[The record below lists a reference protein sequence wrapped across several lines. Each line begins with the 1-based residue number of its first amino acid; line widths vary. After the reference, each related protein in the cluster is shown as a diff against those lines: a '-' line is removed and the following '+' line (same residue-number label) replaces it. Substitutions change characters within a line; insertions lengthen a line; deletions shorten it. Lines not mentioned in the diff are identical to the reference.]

1 MLRYGW
7 FCGIGKEGA
16 VLTSQCLLFER
27 PLSLRS
33 KQTQSQ
39 KNRQTA
45 ARRKFVEGEQFLVTC
60 IRTCIR
66 QSGIRSLELVNLI
79 FWLRQ
84 KNLQHRYIKVNPF
97 FISLFEKSALRLK
110 LYLWWIFAIEC
121 HVWFFGLNRWYYV
134 TLFSEF

>member
-16 VLTSQCLLFER
+16 VLTFLSALQR
-27 PLSLRS
+27 SLSLRS

-45 ARRKFVEGEQFLVTC
+45 ARRKFVEGEQFFVTC
-60 IRTCIR
+60 NRTCIR
-66 QSGIRSLELVNLI
+66 QSGIWSFELVNLI

-110 LYLWWIFAIEC
+110 SVKLYLWWIFAIEC
-121 HVWFFGLNRWYYV
+121 HGSNRWYYV
-134 TLFSEF
+134 TLLSEF